1 MVRCPIQAL
10 LIFLSLIVATGA
22 VAPKTTFRNATV
34 GRDSIQEVLAKM
46 EEGGVLTLVYDQAV
60 TILETV
66 IVDKAVTIQGGGK
79 QGPRLTCRGGG
90 AAFDIRSGGVILKN
104 MAIDGCLSHAIVFDS
119 LPAAAAEDQVPT
131 VQIDSLS
138 ITNHNGGVYHEKKKG
153 GQLRMQISNCTF
165 ENGTKSAIS
174 LEGTA
179 SLVLSNS
186 KFWNST
192 SGLDKEMGGCVALSS
207 VPSSQFISNNFSEC
221 SAKAGGAISITD
233 WSGDLDVWSVNVT
246 DCRFENNRASQRG
259 GGLYIMM
266 QSQGSV
272 VIEGSRFYSNRVGE
286 QQIDLEESMA
296 GGGGA
301 FISLVTDAR
310 VADGSGGGSEMDVQV
325 IDSYFSDNHILGFG
339 TGMAL
344 WGTLGGIT
352 GGGGAAFQQVTSLH
366 ISRSVFLNNTSP
378 RAGGGLHYLMRERTP
393 SGRVECPNTPSI
405 DMHMQSSIF
414 ESNSA
419 EREGGAIYLSEGD
432 HDVEGCKFLHNES
445 KDQGGAIHAE
455 SSGSL
460 LVSDSRFFHNTAKEG
475 GGVAAFDGEAQLQNS
490 SFEKNLALGGGAIY
504 TSGQSLRILHS
515 TFLENE
521 SHLGG
526 AVLFFF
532 DEITGVDCF
541 MDDSVFMG
549 NVAKTPTSS
558 EREIGQH
565 LSREKNGRR
574 YFVGSGGAVAIINR
588 LGDTMSTGSLGE
600 RPRLI
605 FDTNTFE
612 RNSAV
617 NGGALL
623 AALAS
628 DQFISL
634 DACRFVHNSARQTG
648 GAGVVRYDETVWFTC
663 GPEQESGPLSTMA
676 VRQCENVQNNTV
688 TSSVHDN
695 LGDDFATLVLGG
707 VQIDP
712 PRISKNQSR
721 STLPNITVTVEVA
734 ITTPASS
741 PLRLDGETLAS
752 ASNGL
757 AVFRGVRMLGK
768 PGLHPLNFTATGWTA
783 LYNAGTVTKNV
794 YVDLRECK
802 PGRLE
807 KLQSF
812 HVEGIPLNGT
822 IYGQDEYPLCKQGS
836 SGPLCG
842 SCDSGYGHS
851 TIGQCV
857 HCASNGWARFSILF
871 GALWTLMFGILITWW
886 NLPRNNDQV
895 EYEEGGEVEMG
906 NFVNG
911 VLQPP
916 AVDGGDVD
924 EPRPID
930 ILKASL
936 ICINF
941 FQLNAFALVISFDWM
956 SFISVALNL
965 QEFVTQAS
973 PGGSWLVA
981 ECAFSA
987 IEHKALIVAFLSAMV
1002 PFISAGIAALLWYL
1016 IARRFGMLESIHLH
1030 LQILG
1035 WSFASYAYN
1044 SLTRVFMG
1052 MFYCPEVDT
1061 DQGDFVGYAVSQGH
1075 YWGWD
1080 TRFKCGEN
1088 GRSLHF
1094 VVGAV
1099 GCAIFSVG
1107 FPLCLT
1113 YFIFKN
1119 RARLEEPGFEGAFG
1133 FLYAGYKPKSAFWE
1147 AVIML
1152 RKFLMASVD
1161 VFARLFGVG
1170 LQGIFLVGVMIIALA
1185 FQSWFT
1191 PFKSPLLNSIET
1203 TSLVIT
1209 SLTFLAGAL
1218 FHYPNFSSNCQWIFG
1233 VLVFSANISYSLYLF
1248 YLIWQALRTSQDIHT
1263 YKETVHANTSKYVQT
1278 LRAKMDPLWN
1288 LVVDLSR
1295 KLGLALIRSG

>member
-10 LIFLSLIVATGA
+10 LIFLSLIVAAGA

-90 AAFDIRSGGVILKN
+90 AAFHIRSGGVILKN
-104 MAIDGCLSHAIVFDS
+104 MAIDGCSSHAIVLDS
-119 LPAAAAEDQVPT
+119 LPAAAAKDQVPT
-131 VQIDSLS
+131 VQ
-138 ITNHNGGVYHEKKKG
+138 TNPGISEVETKQVKK
-153 GQLRMQISNCTF
+153 
-165 ENGTKSAIS
+165 
-174 LEGTA
+174 
-179 SLVLSNS
+179 
-186 KFWNST
+186 
-192 SGLDKEMGGCVALSS
+192 
-207 VPSSQFISNNFSEC
+207 
-221 SAKAGGAISITD
+221 
-233 WSGDLDVWSVNVT
+233 
-246 DCRFENNRASQRG
+246 
-259 GGLYIMM
+259 
-266 QSQGSV
+266 
-272 VIEGSRFYSNRVGE
+272 

-378 RAGGGLHYLMRERTP
+378 RAGGGLHYLMRERTS
-393 SGRVECPNTPSI
+393 SGRVECPNTPSVILMNVTFKENKLIEPSHFGEGGGLALLSECACSVRMQEMMFFRNRAERGMGGAVFSGRQI
-405 DMHMQSSIF
+405 DMHMRSSIF

-419 EREGGAIYLSEGD
+419 EMEGGAIYLSEGD
-432 HDVEGCKFLHNES
+432 HDVEGCKFLYNES
-445 KDQGGAIHAE
+445 KYQGGAIHAE

-460 LVSDSRFFHNTAKEG
+460 LVSDSRFFRNAAEDG
-475 GGVAAFDGEAQLQNS
+475 GAVAAFDGEARLKNS

-504 TSGQSLRILHS
+504 TSGQSLRILYS

-532 DEITGVDCF
+532 DEIAGVDCF

-558 EREIGQH
+558 ERETGQH
-565 LSREKNGRR
+565 LSPEENWQR
-574 YFVGSGGAVAIINR
+574 YFIGSGGAVAIINR
-588 LGDTMSTGSLGE
+588 LGDTTSTGSLGE

-634 DACRFVHNSARQTG
+634 DACRFVHNSASQTG
-648 GAGVVRYDETVWFTC
+648 GAGVVRQDESVRFNC
-663 GPEQESGPLSTMA
+663 GPEQERAPLSAIA

-712 PRISKNQSR
+712 PRISKKQSR

-768 PGLHPLNFTATGWTA
+768 PGLHPLNFGDGMDSLVQCRHRDW
-783 LYNAGTVTKNV
+783 
-794 YVDLRECK
+794 K
-802 PGRLE
+802 PLPGSTR
-807 KLQSF
+807 
-812 HVEGIPLNGT
+812 
-822 IYGQDEYPLCKQGS
+822 GS

-886 NLPRNNDQV
+886 NLPRNNDQ
-895 EYEEGGEVEMG
+895 
-906 NFVNG
+906 
-911 VLQPP
+911 
-916 AVDGGDVD
+916 
-924 EPRPID
+924 
-930 ILKASL
+930 

-941 FQLNAFALVISFDWM
+941 FQLNAFALVISFDWI

-1080 TRFKCGEN
+1080 TRFKCREN

-1099 GCAIFSVG
+1099 GCAIFS
-1107 FPLCLT
+1107 
-1113 YFIFKN
+1113 
-1119 RARLEEPGFEGAFG
+1119 
-1133 FLYAGYKPKSAFWE
+1133 
-1147 AVIML
+1147 
-1152 RKFLMASVD
+1152 
-1161 VFARLFGVG
+1161 
-1170 LQGIFLVGVMIIALA
+1170 GIFLVGVMIIALA

-1248 YLIWQALRTSQDIHT
+1248 YLIWQALRTSQDIHA
-1263 YKETVHANTSKYVQT
+1263 YRETVWANTSKYVQT

-1288 LVVDLSR
+1288 LVVDLLR
-1295 KLGLALIRSG
+1295 KMALIRSG